1 MERMF
6 DADAVRVRW
15 NELHADPKHRLR
27 FQSEC
32 VVRWRYRHL
41 GGKGAPSQSWSTNG
55 SAFANHDWHAVAMR

>member
-41 GGKGAPSQSWSTNG
+41 GGKGAPSQRVLDLG
-55 SAFANHDWHAVAMR
+55 CGDGRHAVAMR